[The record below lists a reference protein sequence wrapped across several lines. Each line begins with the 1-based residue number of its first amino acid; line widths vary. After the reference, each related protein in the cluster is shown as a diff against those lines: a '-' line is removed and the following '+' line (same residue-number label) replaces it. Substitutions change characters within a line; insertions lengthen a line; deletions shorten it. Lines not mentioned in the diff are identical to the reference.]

1 MAMEVFVDKMF
12 SNNAF
17 SKLMYRELS
26 LQQRPAHSERIMDAV
41 MRNWQIMKEIIA
53 EGQQNGTFRK
63 DIDTVMTLASV
74 FGTMLQIVN
83 TPILAARAMQEK
95 EPSDVFSD
103 ANRLRLKTHLK
114 QMMEAHLLVRKEGD
128 DEDEF
133 QVSY

>member
-83 TPILAARAMQEK
+83 TPIIAARAMQEK
-95 EPSDVFSD
+95 EPNNVFSD

-114 QMMEAHLLVRKEGD
+114 QMMEAHLLVRKDLND
-128 DEDEF
+128 DEEF

>member
-63 DIDTVMTLASV
+63 DIDAVMTLASV

-83 TPILAARAMQEK
+83 TPIIAARAMQEK
-95 EPSDVFSD
+95 EPSAVFSD

-114 QMMEAHLLVRKEGD
+114 QMMEAHLLVRKDLND
-128 DEDEF
+128 DEEF

>member
-1 MAMEVFVDKMF
+1 
-12 SNNAF
+12 
-17 SKLMYRELS
+17 
-26 LQQRPAHSERIMDAV
+26 MDAV

-83 TPILAARAMQEK
+83 TPIIAARAMNEK
-95 EPSDVFSD
+95 EESLVFSD
-103 ANRLRLKTHLK
+103 DNRMRLKTHLK
-114 QMMEAHLLVRKEGD
+114 QMMQAHLLARKDEND
-128 DEDEF
+128 DDEF